1 MTEATDTDA
10 TTERTDTA
18 AVAEQR
24 PLLPDTA
31 GFLEQWSAVQGVFVD
46 EPKQAVK
53 RADALVGDVI
63 EQLSRG
69 FAEQRRRLEA
79 EWGEGKEVSTED
91 LRIALQ
97 RYREFF
103 QALLRT

>member
-1 MTEATDTDA
+1 MTEATDTQA

-18 AVAEQR
+18 AVTEQR
-24 PLLPDTA
+24 PLLPDTS
-31 GFLEQWSAVQGVFVD
+31 GFLERWNALQGVFVD
-46 EPKQAVK
+46 EPKHAVE
-53 RADALVGDVI
+53 RADALVGEVI
-63 EQLSRG
+63 EQLSQG

-79 EWGEGKEVSTED
+79 EWGEGKEASTED